1 MNIWDCALGFMHAQM
16 LLTAEEMGVFDRLGE
31 SPCTVDEL
39 AEATELPVDSA
50 QRLLTGLCALDL
62 VQRRP
67 DGRYANSPEASKQ
80 LVSTEPGYI
89 GNMFDHVREVLY
101 PSWGNLKEALLA
113 NGQSDQQEA
122 EQSPSPDEGVEDV
135 VPSEEVYSDDQS
147 LQSFM
152 EGMHAITYEA
162 GRKFAAQAPEL
173 REVEH
178 IVDVGG
184 ASGALLIALAQQFP
198 SLQGTVLDLDP
209 VRTIAE
215 QHISEQDLSD
225 RLSFQAADFFNDPLP
240 SGCDAYSL
248 GFILHDWDHQTGS
261 YLLEKIAGAIRP
273 GGLLIIG
280 ESLLDDD
287 RTGPLHVARNNLNMM
302 VVARGRERTAREYS
316 DWISEFGF
324 ELERIQPT
332 EEKDFLIARRRE
344 T

>member
-1 MNIWDCALGFMHAQM
+1 MNIWDCALSFMHAQM
-16 LLTAEEMGVFDRLGE
+16 LLTAEEMGVFDRLEE

-39 AEATELPVDSA
+39 AKATELPADSA

-67 DGRYANSPEASKQ
+67 DEHYANSPEASKQ
-80 LVSTEPGYI
+80 LVSSAPGYI

-113 NGQSDQQEA
+113 NGQNDQQVA
-122 EQSPSPDEGVEDV
+122 EQSPSPEDV

-198 SLQGTVLDLDP
+198 SLQGTVLDLAP
-209 VRTIAE
+209 VQSIAE
-215 QHISEQDLSD
+215 KHITEQDLAD

-248 GFILHDWDHQTGS
+248 GFILHDWDGQTGS
-261 YLLEKIAGAIRP
+261 YLLEKISEAIRP

-302 VVARGRERTAREYS
+302 VVARGRERTAKEYS

-324 ELERIQPT
+324 ELERIQST
-332 EEKDFLIARRRE
+332 EEKDFLIARRQ
-344 T
+344 

>member
-1 MNIWDCALGFMHAQM
+1 MHAQM
-16 LLTAEEMGVFDRLGE
+16 LLTAEELGIFDRLGE
-31 SPCTVDEL
+31 SPCTVEEL
-39 AEATELPVDSA
+39 AEATDIPVDSA

-62 VQRRP
+62 VQRQP
-67 DGRYANSPEASKQ
+67 DERYANSPEASEQ
-80 LVSTEPGYI
+80 LVSTAPGYI
-89 GNMFDHVREVLY
+89 GDMFDHVRDVLY
-101 PSWGNLKEALLA
+101 PAWGNLKESLLT
-113 NGQSDQQEA
+113 NGQSDEEAA
-122 EQSPSPDEGVEDV
+122 EQASSSGES
-135 VPSEEVYSDDQS
+135 VPTEAVYSDDQS

-162 GRKFAAQAPEL
+162 GRKFANQAPEL

-178 IVDVGG
+178 IVDIGG

-198 SLQGTVLDLDP
+198 SLQGTVLDLAP
-209 VRTIAE
+209 VQPIAE
-215 QHISEQDLSD
+215 KHISEQNLTD

-248 GFILHDWDHQTGS
+248 GFILHDWDSHTGS
-261 YLLEKIAGAIRP
+261 YLLEKIAEAIRP

-302 VVARGRERTAREYS
+302 VVARGRERTAKEYS

-332 EEKDFLIARRRE
+332 EEKDFLIARRR
-344 T
+344 